1 VRLKALLPLWLPW
14 ANQRIAISPAME
26 RALRTVS
33 PSTIDRVLRAR
44 KRRMRR
50 RLYGRTKPGTL
61 LKHHIPVKTAHWDVT
76 DPGFTEVDLVSH
88 SGDSADGEFLQSLN
102 LTDIF
107 SGWVETRAVM
117 GKGQAAVSAA
127 IDEIRDALPF
137 VLRGLDSDNGAEFV
151 NYLLFRYCEA
161 RGIEFTRGPPYKKDD
176 NAHVEQKN

>member
-1 VRLKALLPLWLPW
+1 MVGAPESAAAPVAAVGQTAHGDLPRDG
-14 ANQRIAISPAME
+14 AR
-26 RALRTVS
+26 LRTVS

-102 LTDIF
+102 L
-107 SGWVETRAVM
+107 R
-117 GKGQAAVSAA
+117 
-127 IDEIRDALPF
+127 
-137 VLRGLDSDNGAEFV
+137 
-151 NYLLFRYCEA
+151 YLLRVGGNACRDGQGAGSCEC
-161 RGIEFTRGPPYKKDD
+161 R
-176 NAHVEQKN
+176 H